1 MGTSQSSKGPGS
13 GVPMVPPW
21 ADDATQEN
29 NKKDSKESSQT
40 QQTPVAPKARFG
52 PARRNLGDFAK
63 SGEKNNLKRAL
74 GQYTRGGYGGAARA
88 AQRLSSTAA
97 TAAVLAGVLNQL
109 SGSSSSSTK
118 GPIDSEIIKNGS
130 AEQILD
136 AVVNATKEIDGSQ
149 DSEASRA
156 AIRDALTDVLTEFP
170 ETDLTELSLEQCDFV
185 IERYTAHEIIRRF
198 ELDLGKTI
206 LEKAPT
212 ASVALSRLKEAKDYV
227 IEVVAEAF
235 RKSKESNRQTSSS
248 SSIKEIIKSTLREAF
263 TVFEGYAL

>member
-21 ADDATQEN
+21 ADNPSSEN
-29 NKKDSKESSQT
+29 KNQDGKEAPQR
-40 QQTPVAPKARFG
+40 QQIPVAPKARFG

-63 SGEKNNLKRAL
+63 SGDKNNLKRAL
-74 GQYTRGGYGGAARA
+74 GQYTRSGYGGASGA
-88 AQRLSSTAA
+88 AQRLSSTAT

-109 SGSSSSSTK
+109 SGSNSASNN
-118 GPIDSEIIKNGS
+118 GPIAPEIIKSGS
-130 AEQILD
+130 AEKILD
-136 AVVNATKEIDGSQ
+136 AVVNATKAIDGSQ

-170 ETDLTELSLEQCDFV
+170 ETDLTELSSEQCDFV

-206 LEKAPT
+206 LDKAPT
-212 ASVALSRLKEAKDYV
+212 ASVALSRLKEAKEYV
-227 IEVVAEAF
+227 VEVVGEAF
-235 RKSKESNRQTSSS
+235 RNFKGSMNPTTSSG
-248 SSIKEIIKSTLREAF
+248 IQGIIKSTLKEAF